1 MNTARKKQI
10 IKFSKVCSEQV
21 KNNIVGYCDSRIF
34 LRELTCAGLISYAER
49 NYPIGTI
56 LKNNPS
62 QTLCR
67 GNYYLPRFR
76 IYDK

>member
-1 MNTARKKQI
+1 MCRTRNVYEAEKQMDKLIHLHGNPADANTIA
-10 IKFSKVCSEQV
+10 IKNLLVVMMYTTTLLE
-21 KNNIVGYCDSRIF
+21 
-34 LRELTCAGLISYAER
+34 E
-49 NYPIGTI
+49 GTI